1 MHNKNI
7 ELLYITPLWVA
18 DFAISQ
24 CWDKGCSRVNI
35 ERMHRIANKYKH
47 RSTIEHIYV
56 TWAISDKELVD
67 KFMKDRFAIVTRK
80 VSTYIVTTNMRALGN
95 MNLDIHTLFD
105 LVPEDYRFLVIK
117 DYKLPDAEKMNNPI
131 MLDFLQDDDVKVT
144 LLDHNCSIEGIPDEN
159 KVFNFHIE
167 GITRGVLQEL
177 ARHRVASFSVKSTRY
192 TLKELKTITSFKG
205 IFGYSSNSYKRAQKF
220 VSFTDDKETN
230 LAIIKALENLRELI
244 ASGKSND
251 IIKDAIPEAYRTN
264 LVITFTY
271 EGLYNFL
278 ELRLGKSAWYRIRN
292 LAHLMLNILPL
303 NTLTS
308 IRARLKEKGI
318 TNI

>member
-1 MHNKNI
+1 MGKNI
-7 ELLYITPLWVA
+7 ELLHITPLWVS

-24 CWDKGCSRVNI
+24 CWDKSCDKVNI
-35 ERMHRIANKYKH
+35 DRMHRVANKYKH
-47 RSTIEHIYV
+47 RSTIEHIYI
-56 TWAISDKELVD
+56 TWATSDESLVD
-67 KFMKDRFAIVTRK
+67 LFSKDRFAIVTK
-80 VSTYIVTTNMRALGN
+80 KINTYIITTNMRALGN
-95 MNLDIHTLFD
+95 MGLDVHTLFD

-117 DYKLPDAEKMNNPI
+117 DYRLPKLDSTYKPI
-131 MLDFLQDDDVKVT
+131 ELNYLTDNDITVT
-144 LLDHNCSIEGIPDEN
+144 LLNHNCGIDGIPDRN

-192 TLKELKTITSFKG
+192 TLNELKKVKSFKG
-205 IFGYSSNSYKRAQKF
+205 ITGYSSSSYKRAKQF

-230 LAIIKALENLRELI
+230 LAIIKALENLRKLV

-264 LVITFTY
+264 LVLTFTY

-278 ELRLGKSAWYRIRN
+278 ELRLGNSAWYRIRN
-292 LAHLMLNILPL
+292 LADLMLDILPL
-303 NTLTS
+303 NTLLS
-308 IRARLKEKGI
+308 IRKRLKEKGI